1 MSRLASSRAWAAK
14 HREYNNKRAI
24 VYVLAK
30 PERYLATCAR
40 RRAKNKGIEFDITHE
55 DIKIPS
61 HCPIL
66 GIKLKSH
73 VGEGKHGGQNDSPT
87 LDRIDPNQGYVKGNI
102 QVLSHLA
109 NMMKSNA
116 TPEELHKFADWIK
129 ENVK

>member
-1 MSRLASSRAWAAK
+1 MSRQASSRAWAAK

-24 VYVLAK
+24 VYVLAQ

-40 RRAKNKGIEFDITHE
+40 RRARNKGIEFNITHE
-55 DIKIPS
+55 DIHIPT

-66 GIKLKSH
+66 GIELKSH

-87 LDRIDPNQGYVKGNI
+87 LDRIDPNKGYVKGNI

-116 TPEELHKFADWIK
+116 TAEELHLFADWIK
-129 ENVK
+129 ENI